1 MTHKAQRKNV
11 KSIMNINMR
20 DIEKHSLRRFIL
32 CAALYVGGGMLCSS
46 AFAGGIMLGA
56 TRVVYPADAAQST
69 FSVSN
74 KSDASTYLIQSWV
87 ENANDAKRGDF
98 IVTPPLYTSAP
109 GNENVLR
116 IVSSGAAHPQDKE
129 SLYYLNIKAIPSVDK
144 KALEK
149 HEGRSLIVATQ
160 MQVKL
165 FVRPAGLTPSRA
177 LAADKLEFTRKG
189 ANLNIH
195 NPTPYYLTLIDMKA
209 GTNSLQDVMVPP
221 RESVSLALPAGSGGT
236 VTWSAIGDH
245 GEQDK
250 GQRIIR

>member
-1 MTHKAQRKNV
+1 M
-11 KSIMNINMR
+11 KSIINTNICNIVKCLR
-20 DIEKHSLRRFIL
+20 RRFIL
-32 CAALYVGGGMLCSS
+32 CVISGFLGLLLCSS
-46 AFAGGIMLGA
+46 TFASGITLGA
-56 TRVVYPADAAQST
+56 TRVVHPADAAQST

-74 KSDASTYLIQSWV
+74 KTDASTYLIQSWV
-87 ENANDAKRGDF
+87 ENATGAKTSDF

-109 GNENVLR
+109 DNENVLR

-149 HEGRSLIVATQ
+149 HEGGSLIVATL

-165 FVRPAGLTPSRA
+165 FVRPAGLTPSREK
-177 LAADKLEFTRKG
+177 AADKLEFTRKG

-195 NPTPYYLTLIDMKA
+195 NPTPYYLTLIDIKVGTKA
-209 GTNSLQDVMVPP
+209 LQDVMVPP

-236 VTWSAIGDH
+236 VSWSAIGDH

-250 GQRIIR
+250 AQRIIP